1 MNNPTPNARFS
12 AHSNQWG
19 PRANQGKLGAST
31 INPHEVSRQFL
42 RPPKKVWHF
51 FSWRC
56 WWASFLEFRFFFSI
70 SGLKNVQSTQSDST
84 LSSSNLGGG
93 HLFRALRG
101 YVFSILV
108 FEADKCIGNSPGILP
123 GVPKE
128 NLTDSADSCSILD
141 AQKSQSSFAIG
152 SWMAP
157 WKSDCYLDTSF
168 DKCECAKQ
176 EVKQAKCGRISKA
189 PGGPKLHSR
198 KQINNHF
205 RNPKLVNAAK
215 VPRKTSLNDTS
226 KKHCIICII
235 PKRYI
240 KGLAQEIHV
249 KTKNPRMNTLK
260 S

>member
-1 MNNPTPNARFS
+1 MKFQDNFWDPQKRYGISLAED
-12 AHSNQWG
+12 AGGH
-19 PRANQGKLGAST
+19 
-31 INPHEVSRQFL
+31 
-42 RPPKKVWHF
+42 HF
-51 FSWRC
+51 WNFV
-56 WWASFLEFRFFFSI
+56 FFFSI